1 MKTPPVSEDFL
12 LRVIS
17 FSKHSLDRKS
27 DSKLCDSTCVR
38 CEAERRLGKL
48 RAAHLRVRKGDK

>member
-48 RAAHLRVRKGDK
+48 RAAHLSVQEEEK